1 MQFDLP
7 TLMAVGCL
15 VTAASGVILFLGWL
29 FDRAERGPLFWAAG
43 NLLLSA
49 GLASLIIDQTGS
61 EPEVLPILVANIAF
75 AFSAALMWTAARLL
89 NHRRV
94 LTSLI
99 PLGAA
104 VWVAAAALWPVPQI
118 LMALNLAISAAYL
131 YAAFFEFWRMRNDQ
145 LGARWPLLAF
155 IAVHGTI
162 YMFGAIEAAFGLIPA
177 DAPPPLASM
186 FGLIHFE
193 SLIFAIG
200 TAIFVV
206 AFVRERATHHHRTEA
221 GIDPLTGVSSRRAF
235 MARAA
240 ELLRETLVDDA
251 PLSLIVFDLDRF
263 KVINDSFGHAA
274 GDAVLER
281 FGAIARQV
289 LRAEDLIGRLGGE
302 EFAVILPATSF
313 GTAIMIADRV
323 RTAFA
328 EACDSLNGNAVK
340 ATLSGGVAMAHADS
354 TLDSIM
360 LAADGGLYRAKSLG
374 RNRIERADPKRRETK
389 PTLSRV
395 A

>member
-1 MQFDLP
+1 
-7 TLMAVGCL
+7 MAVGSL
-15 VTAASGVILFLGWL
+15 IAAASGVILFLGWL
-29 FDRAERGPLFWAAG
+29 FDRAERGPLCWAGG
-43 NLLLSA
+43 NLLLA
-49 GLASLIIDQTGS
+49 VGLVLLIIGQTGS
-61 EPEVLPILVANIAF
+61 EPEVLPIILANIAF
-75 AFSAALMWTAARLL
+75 AFSAALTWTAARLL
-89 NHRRV
+89 NRRRA
-94 LTSLI
+94 LMSLI
-99 PLGAA
+99 PLGPA
-104 VWVAAAALWPVPQI
+104 VWVAVLVVWPVPQF
-118 LMALNLAISAAYL
+118 LMALNLAVTAAYL
-131 YAAFFEFWRMRNDQ
+131 YAAFFEFWRTRSDQ

-162 YMFGAIEAAFGLIPA
+162 YMFGATEAAFGLIPA

-186 FGLIHFE
+186 FGLVHFE

-221 GIDPLTGVSSRRAF
+221 GIDPLTGVASRRAF

-240 ELLRETLVDDA
+240 ELLHETLVADA
-251 PLSLIVFDLDRF
+251 PLSLIVFDLDKF
-263 KVINDSFGHAA
+263 KAINDTFGHAV
-274 GDAVLER
+274 GDAVLEQ
-281 FGAIARQV
+281 FGGVARRV

-302 EFAVILPATSF
+302 EFAVVLPATSF
-313 GTAIMIADRV
+313 GAATTIADRV
-323 RTAFA
+323 RTTFA
-328 EACDSLNGNAVK
+328 EACNSLDGNAVN

-374 RNRIERADPKRRETK
+374 RNRIERADPKRETK
-389 PTLSRV
+389 PMLSRV